1 MAKRRPKRAPVSAMI
16 TAKKRSIAETGT
28 ALAIYR
34 DSPSCGLGMAGTG
47 SGRAWGGARNRAD
60 RTSWHLSEQQAR
72 GMMAAAAFAETIDLA
87 FNRHWIVHYQRA
99 GIAEHDGAR
108 FVGRLLRLMAA
119 QARREGGVLAAIWA
133 RENGDGKGGHVH
145 ILMHLPTGLSLRNR
159 TRRWIVAAGGT
170 YRLRVSRVRIIGGR
184 LSHATERGAHYQQNT
199 GRVLAYLLKGAS
211 EATGLALDLDRYG
224 EGGPII
230 GKRAGWTQNI
240 GAAARQ
246 QDRQGGA

>member
-1 MAKRRPKRAPVSAMI
+1 MVKRCPPRAPDGVSKTAGKRAAV
-16 TAKKRSIAETGT
+16 RSGT
-28 ALAIYR
+28 AFATYR
-34 DSPSCGLGMAGTG
+34 NTPSVGLSPICEA
-47 SGRAWGGARNRAD
+47 SGNGWGGARNRAG
-60 RTSWHLSEQQAR
+60 RVSWHLSDTQVCS
-72 GMMAAAAFAETIDLA
+72 MVAAADHAEAIGLA
-87 FNRHWIVHYQRA
+87 FNRHWIIHYQRA

-108 FVGRLLRLMAA
+108 FIGHLLRLVAA
-119 QARREGGVLAAIWA
+119 QARRDGGALAAIWA
-133 RENGDGKGGHVH
+133 RESGDGKGGHVH
-145 ILMHLPTGLSLRNR
+145 ILMHLPAGLSLRNR

-184 LSHATERGAHYQQNT
+184 LSHATERGAHYLQNS

-246 QDRQGGA
+246 QDR